1 MLGVMLC
8 MGMMMAGC
16 AKTQEAP
23 QAEVNE
29 MSMEEAGQDTDQT
42 DGTEENAGGTE
53 DAGKDADGTEDAG
66 KDADGTEG
74 AEQDAEERED
84 KKQDVAKTDDTDEGQ
99 TVNTTQGVEHLGG
112 KVQSPQEDGMIL
124 AQTTIM
130 DENNQVTLLTVED
143 AKKIPVKFTADTKVE
158 HWTIQGGG
166 AGIDMKEAVFSDLKE
181 GMGVELEGYFEGD
194 VFVATKVIIEV
205 YA

>member
-53 DAGKDADGTEDAG
+53 DAGKDAG
-66 KDADGTEG
+66 GTEG

-84 KKQDVAKTDDTDEGQ
+84 KKQDAAKTDDTDEGQ

>member
-1 MLGVMLC
+1 MRNKKLAAMLGVMLC
-8 MGMMMAGC
+8 MGMMAGC

-29 MSMEEAGQDTDQT
+29 MSMEETGQD
-42 DGTEENAGGTE
+42 
-53 DAGKDADGTEDAG
+53 
-66 KDADGTEG
+66 
-74 AEQDAEERED
+74 
-84 KKQDVAKTDDTDEGQ
+84 TDDTDEGQ
-99 TVNTTQGVEHLGG
+99 TVNTTQGVEYLSG

-130 DENNQVTLLTVED
+130 DENSQVTLLTVEE

-166 AGIDMKEAVFSDLKE
+166 AGVDMKEALFSDLKE
-181 GMGVELEGYFEGD
+181 GIGVELEGYFEGD
-194 VFVATKVIIEV
+194 VFVASKVIIEV